1 MVEDAVGNMDDA
13 QRVRAIAVERK
24 DSMYGYEC
32 NHYSVGNARK
42 SFFASLVALLKFTAD
57 SEEKLPQIVYWLSCK
72 YRICKLTAGF
82 VPFSDCL
89 NRFIL
94 I

>member
-42 SFFASLVALLKFTAD
+42 SFFCLSRGAAEVYGRFGRKAAANRLLALL
-57 SEEKLPQIVYWLSCK
+57 QV
-72 YRICKLTAGF
+72 
-82 VPFSDCL
+82 SDMQAYC
-89 NRFIL
+89 RFCPL
-94 I
+94 F